1 MSLFYA
7 LFPPFHRARIDLSQ
21 PGVKQMK
28 IVIVGASGTVGSAVS
43 ELLAKDHQ
51 VIRVGHSRGDATVD
65 MRDPASIKA
74 LFALV
79 GQFDALVV
87 ASGSVAFN
95 GLTEMT
101 DEQWQ
106 VGLQSKLMG
115 QINLTRA
122 AIPYLNDKGSI
133 TLISGILSEE
143 PINWG
148 VSATTI
154 NGAIEHFVKAAACE
168 LPKGLRINVV
178 SPTVLTESMDKYA
191 DFFPGFVPVPAAKVA
206 LAYQKSVLGVQTGQV
221 FKVNG

>member
-1 MSLFYA
+1 
-7 LFPPFHRARIDLSQ
+7 
-21 PGVKQMK
+21 MK

-51 VIRVGHSRGDATVD
+51 VIRVGHNRGDATVD

-74 LFALV
+74 LFAQV

-106 VGLQSKLMG
+106 VGLESKLMG

-122 AIPYLNDKGSI
+122 AIPYLTDKGSI

-148 VSATTI
+148 VSASTV
-154 NGAIEHFVKAAACE
+154 NGAIDHFVKAAACE
-168 LPKGLRINVV
+168 LPRGLRINVV
-178 SPTVLTESMDKYA
+178 SPTVLAESMDKYA

-206 LAYQKSVLGVQTGQV
+206 QAYKKSVLGIQTGQV
-221 FKVNG
+221 FRVNG

>member
-1 MSLFYA
+1 
-7 LFPPFHRARIDLSQ
+7 
-21 PGVKQMK
+21 MK

-51 VIRVGHSRGDATVD
+51 VIQVGHSQGDATVD

-74 LFALV
+74 LFAQV

-106 VGLQSKLMG
+106 VGVESKLMG

-122 AIPYLNDKGSI
+122 AIPHLNDKGSI

-148 VSATTI
+148 VSASTI
-154 NGAIEHFVKAAACE
+154 NGAIDHFVKAAACE
-168 LPKGLRINVV
+168 LPRGLRINVV
-178 SPTVLTESMDKYA
+178 SPTVLEESMDKYA

-206 LAYQKSVLGVQTGQV
+206 QAYKKSVLGIQTGQV
-221 FKVNG
+221 FRVNG

>member
-1 MSLFYA
+1 MN
-7 LFPPFHRARIDLSQ
+7 
-21 PGVKQMK
+21 

-51 VIRVGHSRGDATVD
+51 VIRVGHSRGDARVD

-74 LFALV
+74 LFAQV
-79 GQFDALVV
+79 GPFDALVV

-106 VGLQSKLMG
+106 VGIQSKLMG

-148 VSATTI
+148 VSASTV
-154 NGAIEHFVKAAACE
+154 NGAIDHFVKAAACE
-168 LPKGLRINVV
+168 LPRGLRINAV
-178 SPTVLTESMDKYA
+178 SPTMLEESMDKYA

-206 LAYQKSVLGVQTGQV
+206 QAYKRSVLGIQTGQV
-221 FKVNG
+221 FRVNG

>member
-1 MSLFYA
+1 
-7 LFPPFHRARIDLSQ
+7 
-21 PGVKQMK
+21 MK
-28 IVIVGASGTVGSAVS
+28 IVIVGASGTIGSAVS

-51 VIRVGHSRGDATVD
+51 VIRVGHSQGDATVD

-74 LFALV
+74 LFAKL
-79 GQFDALVV
+79 GLFDALVV

-101 DEQWQ
+101 NEQWQ
-106 VGLQSKLMG
+106 VGVESKLMG

-122 AIPYLNDKGSI
+122 AIPYLTDKGSI

-148 VSATTI
+148 VSASTV
-154 NGAIEHFVKAAACE
+154 NGAIDHFVKAAACE
-168 LPKGLRINVV
+168 LPRGLRINVV
-178 SPTVLTESMDKYA
+178 SPTVLAESMDKYA

-206 LAYQKSVLGVQTGQV
+206 QAYKKSVLGIQTGQV

>member
-1 MSLFYA
+1 MN
-7 LFPPFHRARIDLSQ
+7 
-21 PGVKQMK
+21 

-51 VIRVGHSRGDATVD
+51 VIRVGHSRGDARVD

-74 LFALV
+74 LFAQV
-79 GQFDALVV
+79 GPFDALVV

-148 VSATTI
+148 VSASTV
-154 NGAIEHFVKAAACE
+154 NGAIDHFVKAAACE
-168 LPKGLRINVV
+168 LPRGLRINAV
-178 SPTVLTESMDKYA
+178 SPTVLEESMDKYA

-206 LAYQKSVLGVQTGQV
+206 QAYKRSVMGIQTGQV
-221 FKVNG
+221 FRVNG

>member
-1 MSLFYA
+1 
-7 LFPPFHRARIDLSQ
+7 
-21 PGVKQMK
+21 MK

-43 ELLAKDHQ
+43 ELLAKEHQ
-51 VIRVGHSRGDATVD
+51 VIRVGHCRGDATVD

-74 LFALV
+74 LFAQV

-87 ASGSVAFN
+87 ACGSVAFN

-122 AIPYLNDKGSI
+122 AIPHLSDKGSI

-148 VSATTI
+148 VSASTV
-154 NGAIEHFVKAAACE
+154 NGAIDHFVKAAACE

-178 SPTVLTESMDKYA
+178 SPTVLEESMDKYA

-206 LAYQKSVLGVQTGQV
+206 QAYKKSVLGIQTGQV
-221 FKVNG
+221 FRVNG

>member
-1 MSLFYA
+1 
-7 LFPPFHRARIDLSQ
+7 
-21 PGVKQMK
+21 MK
-28 IVIVGASGTVGSAVS
+28 IVIVGASGTIGSAVS

-51 VIRVGHSRGDATVD
+51 VIRVGHSQGDATVD

-74 LFALV
+74 LFAGL

-87 ASGSVAFN
+87 ASGNVAFN
-95 GLTEMT
+95 ALTEMT

-122 AIPYLNDKGSI
+122 AIPHLSDKGSI

-154 NGAIEHFVKAAACE
+154 NGAVEHFVKAAACE
-168 LPKGLRINVV
+168 LPRGLRINVV
-178 SPTVLTESMDKYA
+178 SPTVLAESMDKYA

-206 LAYQKSVLGVQTGQV
+206 QAYKKSVLGIQTGQV
-221 FKVNG
+221 FKVNS

>member
-1 MSLFYA
+1 M
-7 LFPPFHRARIDLSQ
+7 
-21 PGVKQMK
+21 QMK

-43 ELLAKDHQ
+43 ELLAQDHQ
-51 VIRVGHSRGDATVD
+51 VIRVGHSSGDATVD

-74 LFALV
+74 LFAKV
-79 GQFDALVV
+79 DQFDALVV

-106 VGLQSKLMG
+106 VGVESKLMG

-148 VSATTI
+148 VSASTV
-154 NGAIEHFVKAAACE
+154 NGAIDHFVKAAACE
-168 LPKGLRINVV
+168 LPRSLRINVV
-178 SPTVLTESMDKYA
+178 SPTVLEESMDKYA

-206 LAYQKSVLGVQTGQV
+206 QAYKKSVLGIQTGQV
-221 FKVNG
+221 FRVNG

>member
-1 MSLFYA
+1 
-7 LFPPFHRARIDLSQ
+7 
-21 PGVKQMK
+21 MK
-28 IVIVGASGTVGSAVS
+28 IVIVGASGSVGSAVS

-65 MRDPASIKA
+65 MRDLASIKA
-74 LFALV
+74 LFAQV

-106 VGLQSKLMG
+106 VGLESKLMG

-122 AIPYLNDKGSI
+122 AIPYLTDKGSI

-148 VSATTI
+148 VSASTV
-154 NGAIEHFVKAAACE
+154 NGAIDHFVKAAACE
-168 LPKGLRINVV
+168 LPRGLRINVV
-178 SPTVLTESMDKYA
+178 SPTVLAESMDKYA

-206 LAYQKSVLGVQTGQV
+206 QAYKKSVLGIQTGQV
-221 FKVNG
+221 FRVNG

>member
-1 MSLFYA
+1 
-7 LFPPFHRARIDLSQ
+7 
-21 PGVKQMK
+21 MK
-28 IVIVGASGTVGSAVS
+28 IVIVGASGTIGSAVS

-51 VIRVGHSRGDATVD
+51 VIRVGHSQGDATVD

-74 LFALV
+74 LFAGL

-87 ASGSVAFN
+87 ASGNVAFN
-95 GLTEMT
+95 ALTEMT

-106 VGLQSKLMG
+106 VGLESKLMG

-122 AIPYLNDKGSI
+122 AIPHLSDKGSI

-148 VSATTI
+148 TSATTI
-154 NGAIEHFVKAAACE
+154 NGAVEHFVKAAACE
-168 LPKGLRINVV
+168 LPRGLRINVV
-178 SPTVLTESMDKYA
+178 SPTVLAESMDKYA

-206 LAYQKSVLGVQTGQV
+206 QAYKKSVLGIQTGQV

>member
-1 MSLFYA
+1 M
-7 LFPPFHRARIDLSQ
+7 
-21 PGVKQMK
+21 
-28 IVIVGASGTVGSAVS
+28 
-43 ELLAKDHQ
+43 
-51 VIRVGHSRGDATVD
+51 IRVGHSRGDATVD

-74 LFALV
+74 LFTKL

-95 GLTEMT
+95 ALTEMT

-122 AIPYLNDKGSI
+122 AIPHLNDKGSI

-148 VSATTI
+148 RARPPSTAPSITSS
-154 NGAIEHFVKAAACE
+154 
-168 LPKGLRINVV
+168 RRR
-178 SPTVLTESMDKYA
+178 
-191 DFFPGFVPVPAAKVA
+191 PA
-206 LAYQKSVLGVQTGQV
+206 SCHGVCASTW
-221 FKVNG
+221 

>member
-1 MSLFYA
+1 MN
-7 LFPPFHRARIDLSQ
+7 
-21 PGVKQMK
+21 

-51 VIRVGHSRGDATVD
+51 VIRVGHSRGDARVD

-74 LFALV
+74 LFAQV
-79 GQFDALVV
+79 GPFDALVV

-148 VSATTI
+148 VSASTV
-154 NGAIEHFVKAAACE
+154 NGAIDHFVKAAACE
-168 LPKGLRINVV
+168 LPRGLRINAV
-178 SPTVLTESMDKYA
+178 SPTVLEESMDKYA

-206 LAYQKSVLGVQTGQV
+206 QAYKRSVLGIQTGQV
-221 FKVNG
+221 FRVNG

>member
-1 MSLFYA
+1 MN
-7 LFPPFHRARIDLSQ
+7 
-21 PGVKQMK
+21 

-51 VIRVGHSRGDATVD
+51 VIRVGHSRGDARVD

-74 LFALV
+74 LFAQV
-79 GQFDALVV
+79 GPFDALVV

-106 VGLQSKLMG
+106 VGLESKLMG

-148 VSATTI
+148 VSASTV
-154 NGAIEHFVKAAACE
+154 NGAIDHFVKAAACE
-168 LPKGLRINVV
+168 LPRGLRINVV
-178 SPTVLTESMDKYA
+178 SPTVLEESMDKYA

-206 LAYQKSVLGVQTGQV
+206 QAYKRSVLGIQTGQV
-221 FKVNG
+221 FRVNG